1 MKMQIGRTAC
11 VAALAAVT
19 AFTLA
24 STVYADLPTIISS
37 FRMSGTA
44 PPYARGI
51 VLYGPRGVFFLRDSY
66 NYLYTFNTSGSLIST
81 ARLPGAVRL
90 GDADG
95 PPEGYPSYCFAVVD
109 EAALNV
115 KIYTTSGSYVGTL
128 FAVAPKTVGIGIGGH
143 LARHIYTVTEEG
155 VVSRYTPYGS
165 FVGSYAT
172 GVKAADIAAAY
183 GYKYMWGDYI
193 YVGPAQEY
201 EPIRVYDMRFGCSLA
216 GSFTVP
222 GLTNAGAV
230 VGGGT
235 TTIFYWNLRRMGAE
249 IWAYQTVAAALMAV
263 HPASLGRVKALFK

>member
-1 MKMQIGRTAC
+1 MKIQIARKVC
-11 VAALAAVT
+11 VAALAAV
-19 AFTLA
+19 AGLTLA
-24 STVYADLPTIISS
+24 STAYAYLPTIISS

-66 NYLYTFNTSGSLIST
+66 NYLYAFNTSGSLIST

-95 PPEGYPSYCFAVVD
+95 PPEGYPSYSFAVVD

-115 KIYTTSGSYVGTL
+115 KIYTTTGSYVGTL
-128 FAVAPKTVGIGIGGH
+128 FTVSPKTVGIGVGGH
-143 LARHIYTVTEEG
+143 LAEHIYTITEEG
-155 VVSRYTPYGS
+155 VVSRYSPYGS
-165 FVGSYAT
+165 FVASYAT

-216 GSFTVP
+216 GSFTMP
-222 GLTNAGAV
+222 GLANVGAV

-235 TTIFYWNLRRMGAE
+235 TTTFYWNLRRMGAD
-249 IWAYQTVAAALMAV
+249 IWAYKTVVTALMEV
-263 HPASLGRVKALFK
+263 QPASLGKVKALFK